1 MAKSPETE
9 LPVEAFGW
17 AASDTSGTLAP
28 FHFSRRFF
36 ILLLLLSLFITLISL
51 FVGPFYWSHSLT
63 SRAEKMALM
72 TSLSRFSSAGFAT
85 RISTLSKTTGV
96 SPLTLSFL
104 GILLSLFF
112 TLLFFYYKKKSFWRL
127 RYSFH
132 CWLFLFLLSIILF
145 SPQT

>member
-85 RISTLSKTTGV
+85 LISTLSKTTGV
-96 SPLTLSFL
+96 SPPTLSFL
-104 GILLSLFF
+104 GILLSFV
-112 TLLFFYYKKKSFWRL
+112 FYYKNIVLKVTTCSF
-127 RYSFH
+127 SF
-132 CWLFLFLLSIILF
+132 FDFFLLPSIIDLGVVI
-145 SPQT
+145 